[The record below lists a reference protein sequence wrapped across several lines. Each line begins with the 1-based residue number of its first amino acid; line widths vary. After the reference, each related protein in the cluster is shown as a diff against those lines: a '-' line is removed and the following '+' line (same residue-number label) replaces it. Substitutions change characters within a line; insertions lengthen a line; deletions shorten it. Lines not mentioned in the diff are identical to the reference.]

1 MRLACCFPYT
11 HKDDACAKKTPT
23 KQTSLPPS
31 DSGRSMQSVICAGN
45 RVWIGGAFFLTVAQ
59 SQRQRGDM
67 QARTLQ
73 QPFSQR
79 SKRTL
84 VSPNRK
90 RGLRVVFHTPT
101 KMMRAQ
107 KRLQRNKRHFLLPTP
122 EGLCSRLSARSSMD
136 RRGVPLSLQSRSP
149 KGSAAICKRDIATTF
164 FSKIEKNLVSP
175 NRKRGLCVVF
185 HTPTKMMHAQ
195 RGLQRNKRHSFLP
208 TPEALC
214 SRLSA
219 RGIEYRSAGR
229 PSFLTVAQSQ
239 RQRGDMQEGPCNN
252 LFLKDRKELLFLPTA
267 SEACLLFSIHPQR

>member
-1 MRLACCFPYT
+1 MLSSFLHSKRMRPVCCFPHT
-11 HKDDACAKKTPT
+11 HKDDACAKRTPT

-31 DSGRSMQSVICAGN
+31 DSGRSTQLVVCARN
-45 RVWIGGAFFLTVAQ
+45 RVWIGGARPFPYSRAVSEAA
-59 SQRQRGDM
+59 RRY
-67 QARTLQ
+67 ARRTLQ

-107 KRLQRNKRHFLLPTP
+107 KRLQRNKRRSFLLTP
-122 EGLCSRLSARSSMD
+122 ES
-136 RRGVPLSLQSRSP
+136 
-149 KGSAAICKRDIATTF
+149 
-164 FSKIEKNLVSP
+164 
-175 NRKRGLCVVF
+175 
-185 HTPTKMMHAQ
+185 
-195 RGLQRNKRHSFLP
+195 
-208 TPEALC
+208 LC

-239 RQRGDMQEGPCNN
+239 RQRGDVQGGHCNN

-267 SEACLLFSIHPQR
+267 SEASVLFSIHPQR